1 MNTLRSV
8 FAALRRALGDGKL
21 LALLLVANLAPS
33 LLVALA
39 PSVTAY
45 GAFGHS
51 LVGRDEP
58 FLGGDIIVEFGRAAQ
73 KGGASAWLWI
83 FALLFLVSLPLQ
95 VALSGGVAARA
106 LEGQARFSAADF
118 AGDCLRLFGRNV
130 RLFGWALL
138 GLLPIAL
145 LAVLTSALVGKLE
158 DPLGERSL
166 ALWKALRFG
175 LLAAAFVTWRLA
187 FDAAKVRAVADEP
200 KAMRRAA
207 WQGLKAALS
216 TKGLWLGYA
225 ALGVGSALALLVAAR
240 VHAALPVGSVPGALL
255 ALLFAQ
261 IVLALRLT
269 CSVAAT
275 HYVARAIKPP
285 AELAE
290 GLEKNAKASRR
301 TRRPREEREGLE
313 KNAKAS
319 RRIRP
324 RP

>member
-21 LALLLVANLAPS
+21 LALLWAANLAPS
-33 LLVALA
+33 LLVAVA
-39 PSVTAY
+39 PSVVAY

-51 LVGRDEP
+51 LTGRDEP
-58 FLGGDIIVEFGRAAQ
+58 FLGGDVAFEFLRAAM
-73 KGGASAWLWI
+73 KGGAGAWVWI
-83 FALLFLVSLPLQ
+83 FALLFLASLPLQ
-95 VALSGGVAARA
+95 LALSGGVAARA

-118 AGDCLRLFGRNV
+118 AGDCLRLFGRNA

-145 LAVLTSALVGKLE
+145 LAVMTSALVGKLE

-175 LLAAAFVTWRLA
+175 LLAAAFATWRLA

-216 TKGLWLGYA
+216 VKGLWLGYA
-225 ALGVGSALALLVAAR
+225 ALGAGAALALVLAAR
-240 VHAALPVGSVPGALL
+240 VHAAVPVGTVPGAVL
-255 ALLFAQ
+255 ALVFAQ
-261 IVLALRLT
+261 IVVAVRLA

-285 AELAE
+285 AELGKPPRKG
-290 GLEKNAKASRR
+290 GLPR
-301 TRRPREEREGLE
+301 TR
-313 KNAKAS
+313 AS
-319 RRIRP
+319 V
-324 RP
+324 